1 MNANILVNS
10 YKIYRFSC
18 EFQCKLFLFSSLF
31 NEHQYWRK
39 LGVPGPTPNILFG
52 NTLQALKGGAIKFD
66 QDAFAKYGKFYGYA
80 AKIVAKQMLSQQ
92 YFRLYIFDSHAF
104 STMDLEMLKSIFIK
118 NFRNFQNRFVCVRI

>member
-39 LGVPGPTPNILFG
+39 LGVPVPTPNILFG
-52 NTLQALKGGAIKFD
+52 NTLQALKGGAIKVD
-66 QDAFAKYGKFYGYA
+66 QDAFAKYVKFYGYA
-80 AKIVAKQMLSQQ
+80 AQIPSSKNSKKVLSQQ
-92 YFRLYIFDSHAF
+92 YF
-104 STMDLEMLKSIFIK
+104 
-118 NFRNFQNRFVCVRI
+118 